1 MIVHKVHNEV
11 RINTSVLDALV
22 NRAEK
27 YKAFAENVISALG
40 ETFPDAAGVAMRQLE
55 ALKKEL
61 NDE

>member
-1 MIVHKVHNEV
+1 MIVHRTHDTVTLGTKAFD
-11 RINTSVLDALV
+11 VLVD
-22 NRAEK
+22 RAQK

-61 NDE
+61 GDE